1 MAVTADQLKEAITDQ
16 TREVEAMIE
25 RYRDRLNN
33 EGDLKYLK
41 WINALELVVESNEQ
55 TLNLDWDEVSP
66 EDIQWH
72 YNVLV
77 SHQHHLQNAATTK

>member
-1 MAVTADQLKEAITDQ
+1 MTVTVDQLKEAIVDQ
-16 TREVEAMIE
+16 TREVEAMIG

-41 WINALELVVESNEQ
+41 WINALELIVESNEQ
-55 TLNLDWDEVSP
+55 TLSLDWDEVSP

-72 YNVLV
+72 YHVLLRY
-77 SHQHHLQNAATTK
+77 QHNFQNTAITG

>member
-1 MAVTADQLKEAITDQ
+1 MAVTVDQLKEAIIDQ

-25 RYRDRLNN
+25 RYRERLND
-33 EGDLKYLK
+33 ECDLKYLK

-77 SHQHHLQNAATTK
+77 SHQHRLQNAATTR

>member
-1 MAVTADQLKEAITDQ
+1 MAVTVDQLKEAIIDQ

-25 RYRDRLNN
+25 RYRDRLND
-33 EGDLKYLK
+33 ECDLKYLK

-55 TLNLDWDEVSP
+55 TLSLDWDEVSP

-72 YNVLV
+72 YNVLL
-77 SHQHHLQNAATTK
+77 SHQENFQNSN

>member
-1 MAVTADQLKEAITDQ
+1 MAVTVDQLKEAIIDQ

-33 EGDLKYLK
+33 ECDLKYLK

-77 SHQHHLQNAATTK
+77 SHQHHLQNAATTG